1 MLAERTGSQGASVC
15 RQHNANLLLDF
26 APGYSGRLP
35 AESRARYQQFGDWVR
50 ACYGQANLL
59 NDTSPVPAGGSR
71 AQAGTELPLGEPLVL
86 VLPKP
91 AAVGRVVIMEDQ
103 RVGQRIANYT
113 VEGRAGGGGWS
124 TLVSGESIGHKRIV
138 VLPGPNGSAPTLDAV
153 RLTLRAVAGAHTS
166 GSIRS
171 LAAFGAAPCVLPP
184 APPHAPCEL
193 EENFAFKG
201 SVLRTLAQKSVG
213 ECCSACR
220 AVAAKGCVAFARD
233 AAGHCTLFKALGG
246 GQQRQGTTSGSPIW
260 G

>member
-1 MLAERTGSQGASVC
+1 M
-15 RQHNANLLLDF
+15 DF

-50 ACYGQANLL
+50 ACYGQANQL

-103 RVGQRIANYT
+103 RVGQRVTNYT
-113 VEGRAGGGGWS
+113 VEVRAGGDWS
-124 TLVSGESIGHKRIV
+124 ALASGESIGHKRIV
-138 VLPGPNGSAPTLDAV
+138 VLPGPNSSAPTLDAV
-153 RLTLRAVAGAHTS
+153 RLTLRAVAGAHGS

-171 LAAFGAAPCVLPP
+171 LAVYGAAPCVLPP

-193 EENFAFKG
+193 EENFAFVG
-201 SVLRTLAQKSVG
+201 DVLRTLEQKSVSQ
-213 ECCSACR
+213 CCSACR

-233 AAGHCTLFKALGG
+233 AAGQCTLFKALGG